1 MDSALLVKEPL
12 GSFKCEH
19 TFMPDVR
26 MDIETLLSIKT
37 KAHKVLWTYVVPGN
51 AKGT

>member
-1 MDSALLVKEPL
+1 VDSALLVKEPL
-12 GSFKCEH
+12 GSFKSEH

-37 KAHKVLWTYVVPGN
+37 EAHEVLWTYVVPGN